1 MRNIPILLN
10 GEEELKREK
19 ERLCEERKPKIYKA

>member
-10 GEEELKREK
+10 GGKELEREK
-19 ERLCEERKPKIYKA
+19 ERLCEERKPKI